1 MTPEEM
7 TQEEMTQEYPDY
19 LNQNGKEA
27 YIQIIEKQIENF
39 TPTKYHVD
47 TTNQTTKPIPEPH
60 PNQSAYFTTQ
70 KQIDAFL
77 KTYKA
82 DLLANFKRLY
92 DKYNEYI
99 SNKKRLSEER
109 LSEERLSEERL
120 SEERLSEG
128 PLSEGPL
135 PEYYNMFQSLD
146 IHETQEIAFQAIKL
160 YNDRKNKNKTKG
172 TVPPQI
178 KRSQSSASI
187 DTTQSEKKVNPEIPT
202 FDHLLYSINSANH
215 KLEKQIVCD
224 ENTVNGAIS
233 ILDGAGNESV
243 KTQLQKEFDT
253 TNDPSDKLHY
263 CIHYCINQ
271 ITDLLHDVEQ
281 EGEYIKH
288 LHEILQNLIY
298 QLHKTEWGKYED
310 ILSYLNDLN
319 PNQNDIASIK
329 ISQKGLHNIRDKYFE
344 FFKNDDRL
352 DIFNQNY
359 KEPVVMTKDDCY
371 HLILSEILSKG
382 TTAVDPYVY
391 PESGRK
397 PSQNKLQEFYKDSEN
412 RADFHRKYPEQSI
425 DKNYEFNDEHMI
437 NDSICN
443 FDAAPRP
450 QAPRIK
456 ENRFVIDDVLCQYK
470 YVIYVADDE
479 HADDE
484 HADDEHAANPNP
496 NKKES
501 DDNEDSQSRK
511 LFLYLVIVYHKES
524 NEIYAVHGFKGSV
537 SINLL
542 LKQIGIQTSRKGDG
556 ETGGKF
562 YPIKKILEKLG
573 MDTSEPTQDSHVDE
587 QVSKKKLNPE
597 GDTIDTSGLHKV
609 RYFVNN
615 TSNIFV
621 PDKNPDPII
630 VYKDLDNPTKQTLT
644 LLNKTNGDTLPQ
656 LFENVT
662 RYIFT
667 VDSLVPHTF
676 YMLYTNNSQ
685 HHCPTTFR
693 SFGKGFLKY
702 PGIETIDNNV
712 KARKYVKKD
721 IFRTRFSE
729 FYENYFS
736 GRSDEKYD
744 TDSIMSTIFED
755 EKNEDEENKNE
766 VEENEDDVN
775 ENTMK
780 VNEAPPI
787 PKLNRID
794 NLFDLYINHFPKLGG
809 FKPESRLYT
818 LIMVIF
824 LLTEGDYIKDKIDIY
839 KSKNDEIEDNTLTP
853 DKIEEV
859 LKLPDIDYFKSSV
872 VDHAVSQEANDND
885 IINKIFQ
892 NIPDGWDL
900 KCTEQDV
907 FIRWTTTGNRLDNP
921 DKYAFLEKLN
931 ANTKNLDDIMYG
943 REPNKANEETIRTH
957 TITIPITLDVLL
969 QLYEH
974 PKLSD
979 EVHRE
984 LIREQIDRI
993 IDIICKTSFKD
1004 YDDSKRTTM
1013 ISQVEQVINQVEQ
1026 VIKKSVVS
1034 PLPSPSNNLSGLL
1047 PPPPP
1052 PTGGSLQ
1059 NRPKKRF
1066 DFRANTKNNYSA
1078 LSKIMTVKTTNKT
1091 KKSRKK
1097 KNKTKKSHKKKKKKR
1112 QTKRR

>member
-1 MTPEEM
+1 MTEKITEVMTDGM
-7 TQEEMTQEYPDY
+7 TQEEEEEPYI
-19 LNQNGKEA
+19 LHQNGKEA

-47 TTNQTTKPIPEPH
+47 TTNQTTKLITETQ
-60 PNQSAYFTTQ
+60 PNQNAYFTTQ

-77 KTYKA
+77 KTYKE
-82 DLLANFKRLY
+82 DLLEANFKRLY
-92 DKYNEYI
+92 DIYKKYTLNE
-99 SNKKRLSEER
+99 KRL
-109 LSEERLSEERL
+109 
-120 SEERLSEG
+120 
-128 PLSEGPL
+128 PEGPL

-146 IHETQEIAFQAIKL
+146 IHKNQEIAFHAIKL
-160 YNDRKNKNKTKG
+160 YNNRKNKTKTKC
-172 TVPPQI
+172 TVQPPL
-178 KRSQSSASI
+178 KRSESIASI
-187 DTTQSEKKVNPEIPT
+187 DTIKSEKKVNPEIPT

-215 KLEKQIVCD
+215 KLEKQIVCN

-233 ILDGAGNESV
+233 ILDNARNESV
-243 KTQLQKEFDT
+243 KTQLQKEFNT
-253 TNDPSDKLHY
+253 TNDPIAKRHY

-281 EGEYIKH
+281 EGKYIEH
-288 LHEILQNLIY
+288 LHEILQNLINE
-298 QLHKTEWGKYED
+298 LHAREQGEYEV
-310 ILSYLNDLN
+310 ILTYLNDVKN
-319 PNQNDIASIK
+319 GKI
-329 ISQKGLHNIRDKYFE
+329 ISQKGLHNIRDEYFE

-371 HLILSEILSKG
+371 HLILSEILIKAG
-382 TTAVDPYVY
+382 TGVDPYVY

-397 PSQNKLQEFYKDSEN
+397 PSQNKLEEFYKDSEN

-425 DKNYEFNDEHMI
+425 DENYKFNNEHMI

-450 QAPRIK
+450 QATGIGK
-456 ENRFVIDDVLCQYK
+456 NRFVIDDVLCQYK

-479 HADDE
+479 YD
-484 HADDEHAANPNP
+484 ANR

-511 LFLYLVIVYHKES
+511 LFLYLVIVYHKS
-524 NEIYAVHGFKGSV
+524 SEIYAVHGFKGSV

-556 ETGGKF
+556 ETGGNF
-562 YPIKKILEKLG
+562 YPIKSILEKLG
-573 MDTSEPTQDSHVDE
+573 MDTSEPTQDSSADKPVF
-587 QVSKKKLNPE
+587 KKKLNPH
-597 GDTIDTSGLHKV
+597 GNTIDTSELGNVSELHKV
-609 RYFVNN
+609 IKFVNN
-615 TSNIFV
+615 TSNQSV
-621 PDKNPDPII
+621 LEKGSTSAII
-630 VYKDLDNPTKQTLT
+630 VYKQSLTEPIKQTLT

-676 YMLYTNNSQ
+676 YMLYTSNNQ

-736 GRSDEKYD
+736 DEKND
-744 TDSIMSTIFED
+744 TDSRMSTVYE
-755 EKNEDEENKNE
+755 NEDE
-766 VEENEDDVN
+766 VN

-780 VNEAPPI
+780 DDEAPPI
-787 PKLNRID
+787 PELNRID

-839 KSKNDEIEDNTLTP
+839 KLKNHEIEDNTSEP
-853 DKIEEV
+853 ANKIEEV

-907 FIRWTTTGNRLDNP
+907 FITWTTTGNRLDNTW
-921 DKYAFLEKLN
+921 KYAFLDKLN
-931 ANTKNLDDIMYG
+931 DNTKNLDDIMYG
-943 REPNKANEETIRTH
+943 REPNKANEKTVRTH

-979 EVHRE
+979 KVHRE
-984 LIREQIDRI
+984 LIREQIDKI

-1004 YDDSKRTTM
+1004 YDVGKRIAM
-1013 ISQVEQVINQVEQ
+1013 INQVEQVINQVEQ

-1034 PLPSPSNNLSGLL
+1034 PPPSPSNNLSGLL

-1078 LSKIMTVKTTNKT
+1078 LSKIMTLKTTNKT
-1091 KKSRKK
+1091 KKSRKN

>member
-1 MTPEEM
+1 MTDDSDMPPMTPDV
-7 TQEEMTQEYPDY
+7 EYP
-19 LNQNGKEA
+19 LHQNGKES
-27 YIQIIEKQIENF
+27 YIQIIENQIENF

-47 TTNQTTKPIPEPH
+47 TTNQTTKPITEPH

-77 KTYKA
+77 KTYKE
-82 DLLANFKRLY
+82 DLLEANFKRLY

-109 LSEERLSEERL
+109 LSEERLSE
-120 SEERLSEG
+120 G
-128 PLSEGPL
+128 PLPEGPL

-172 TVPPQI
+172 KVQQPGTKVQPPL
-178 KRSQSSASI
+178 KRSDSI

-215 KLEKQIVCD
+215 KLEKQIVCN

-271 ITDLLHDVEQ
+271 ITDLLHDVEYK
-281 EGEYIKH
+281 GEYIKH
-288 LHEILQNLIY
+288 LHEILKELIDK
-298 QLHKTEWGKYED
+298 LEVGKKEKYED
-310 ILSYLNDLN
+310 ILTYLNDVIELRK
-319 PNQNDIASIK
+319 I
-329 ISQKGLHNIRDKYFE
+329 ISQKDLHNKRDKYFE
-344 FFKNDDRL
+344 IFKNDDRL

-371 HLILSEILSKG
+371 HLILSEILSKAD
-382 TTAVDPYVY
+382 TEVDPYVY

-397 PSQNKLQEFYKDSEN
+397 PSQNKLEEFYKDSEN

-425 DKNYEFNDEHMI
+425 DENYKFNNEHMI

-450 QAPRIK
+450 QAPRIGK
-456 ENRFVIDDVLCQYK
+456 NRFVIDDVLCQYK

-479 HADDE
+479 YD
-484 HADDEHAANPNP
+484 ANR

-511 LFLYLVIVYHKES
+511 LFLYLVIVYPKES

-556 ETGGKF
+556 ETGGNF
-562 YPIKKILEKLG
+562 YPIKSILENLG
-573 MDTSEPTQDSHVDE
+573 MDTSEPTQDSSADKPVI
-587 QVSKKKLNPE
+587 KKKLNPH
-597 GDTIDTSGLHKV
+597 GNTIDTSELGNVSELHKV
-609 RYFVNN
+609 IKFVNN
-615 TSNIFV
+615 TSNQSV
-621 PDKNPDPII
+621 LEKGSTSAII
-630 VYKDLDNPTKQTLT
+630 VYKQSLTKPIKQTLT

-676 YMLYTNNSQ
+676 YMLYTSNIQ

-736 GRSDEKYD
+736 DEKSD
-744 TDSIMSTIFED
+744 TDSIMSTIYED
-755 EKNEDEENKNE
+755 KENKNE
-766 VEENEDDVN
+766 VEVN

-780 VNEAPPI
+780 DDEAPPI
-787 PKLNRID
+787 PELNRID

-839 KSKNDEIEDNTLTP
+839 ILKNDEIEKKALTP
-853 DKIEEV
+853 ADKIEEV

-921 DKYAFLEKLN
+921 EKYAFLDKLN
-931 ANTKNLDDIMYG
+931 DNTKNLDDIMYG
-943 REPNKANEETIRTH
+943 RETNKANEETVRTH

-984 LIREQIDRI
+984 SIREQIDRI

-1004 YDDSKRTTM
+1004 YDVGKRKAM
-1013 ISQVEQVINQVEQ
+1013 INQVEQVINQVEQ

-1034 PLPSPSNNLSGLL
+1034 PLPLPPPPSPSNNLSGLL

-1091 KKSRKK
+1091 KKSRKN